1 MVIPLGLL
9 REDGCY
15 LGRGQLPAPS
25 ALDLTCLQDSCCLR
39 PDWLPSLS
47 ALDVTDC
54 QIQVFWI

>member
-25 ALDLTCLQDSCCLR
+25 ALDLTCLRDSCCFR
-39 PDWLPSLS
+39 SD
-47 ALDVTDC
+47 
-54 QIQVFWI
+54 